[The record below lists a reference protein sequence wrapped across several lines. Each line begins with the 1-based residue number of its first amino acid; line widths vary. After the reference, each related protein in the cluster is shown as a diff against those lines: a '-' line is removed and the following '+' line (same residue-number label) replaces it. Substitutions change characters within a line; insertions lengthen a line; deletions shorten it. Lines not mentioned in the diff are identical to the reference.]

1 MFRNK
6 SFMRI
11 LIVSMVLVAGIV
23 HAQYNEEKFE
33 KRQFTSRLTL
43 PYRLCRPDGY
53 NPTQKYPLV
62 LVLHGL

>member
-33 KRQFTSRLTL
+33 KRQFTSRLTMFQMTAWQL
-43 PYRLCRPDGY
+43 
-53 NPTQKYPLV
+53 QKCLQRS
-62 LVLHGL
+62 